1 VRWSSALLRR
11 CGHVLTRD
19 DVIPTSCIVAAAAV
33 CLQLVARCSSH
44 LLVAG
49 PSPLSLQF
57 AGMTQTVD
65 ALSAEA
71 AASDDHNMVDVAALD
86 AWYRRHVTFEI
97 VNLAGALRFF
107 ADGNRVSILKV

>member
-1 VRWSSALLRR
+1 
-11 CGHVLTRD
+11 
-19 DVIPTSCIVAAAAV
+19 
-33 CLQLVARCSSH
+33 
-44 LLVAG
+44 
-49 PSPLSLQF
+49 
-57 AGMTQTVD
+57 MTQTVD